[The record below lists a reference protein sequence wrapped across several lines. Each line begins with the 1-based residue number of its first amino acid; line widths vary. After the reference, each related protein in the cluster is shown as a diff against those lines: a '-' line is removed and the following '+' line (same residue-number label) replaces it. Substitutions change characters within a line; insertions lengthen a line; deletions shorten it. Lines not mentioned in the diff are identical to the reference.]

1 MTSLRK
7 RLWLGVAG
15 MVAAGAVAAC
25 GSSSSNST
33 TSSSSATGSSSS
45 NGKTYIVATSA
56 DFPPYTSRSASDP
69 NQIVGFEPD
78 MVQAIMKHLGWKYK
92 YVTSDF
98 NGLIPSVQSGRVDMV
113 ISDVYDTPARKK
125 VVDFVDYAQQ
135 AFAIMVAAS
144 KASEIR
150 SVMDL
155 CGKSVGILTGSAPEV
170 STAQML
176 SKQCKN
182 AGKPALSVRS
192 FPAVAQELGPLSNG
206 TLDATL
212 EADVTEA
219 YISKNTHGKYKLVFE
234 LPGTAT
240 KAGIVLRKGSPLKA
254 QLTNAVKW
262 YTSSPQYRSD
272 AQKWAVPASNLITSP

>member
-1 MTSLRK
+1 MTSLRT
-7 RLWLGVAG
+7 RQWLGIAG
-15 MVAAGAVAAC
+15 IVTAGIIAAC
-25 GSSSSNST
+25 GSSSSHST
-33 TSSSSATGSSSS
+33 TSASSAAGSSSS
-45 NGKTYIVATSA
+45 NGKTYVVATSA

-69 NQIVGFEPD
+69 NQVVGFEPD
-78 MVQAIMKHLGWKYK
+78 MVQAIMKHLGWKWK

-113 ISDVYDTPARKK
+113 ISDVYDTSAREK

-135 AFAIMVAAS
+135 AFAIMVAAPAAP
-144 KASEIR
+144 KIR

-170 STAQML
+170 TTAQMV
-176 SKQCKN
+176 SKQCTS
-182 AGKPALSVRS
+182 AGKPSLSVRS

-219 YISKNTHGKYKLVFE
+219 YISKKTHGKYKLVFE
-234 LPGTAT
+234 LPSTAT

-262 YTSSPQYRSD
+262 FTSSAQYRSD

>member
-1 MTSLRK
+1 MTSLRT
-7 RLWLGVAG
+7 RMWLCIAG
-15 MVAAGAVAAC
+15 TVAAVVIAAC

-33 TSSSSATGSSSS
+33 TSSSSATSSSSS
-45 NGKTYIVATSA
+45 NGKTYVVATSA

-78 MVQAIMKHLGWKYK
+78 MVQAVMKHLGWKYK

-113 ISDVYDTPARKK
+113 ISDVYDTAAREK

-144 KASEIR
+144 EASKIR
-150 SVMDL
+150 SAMDL

-170 STAQML
+170 AAAQTL
-176 SKQCKN
+176 SKQCTS

-192 FPAVAQELGPLSNG
+192 FPAVSQELGPLSNG
-206 TLDATL
+206 TLDAML

-219 YISKNTHGKYKLVFE
+219 YISNKTHGKYKLVFE
-234 LPGTAT
+234 LPSTAT

-254 QLTNAVKW
+254 QLTSAVKW
-262 YTSSPQYRSD
+262 YTSSPQYR
-272 AQKWAVPASNLITSP
+272 AAAKKWVVPTSNLIAGP